1 MSRTDHHLA
10 LGHCQLTIS
19 AAPRLFWSAEL
30 CSALLITAALHC
42 TTCQQP
48 QTIVCSAGSPGTTPT
63 SQDKKSYKLAKF
75 TTQSSV
81 WWWLDL
87 GQTWDMT
94 PRDSVV
100 ATTKI
105 FGTRNY
111 FRPLL
116 LSASRSRD
124 TCDQVVDNLKSFRVT
139 AGEKKSNLSG
149 VVPVL
154 SRQRKLVNWCLI
166 VSKLRSRQE
175 RKHTSVITARF

>member
-1 MSRTDHHLA
+1 MSRTDHHSA

-81 WWWLDL
+81 SGGDWTSARPE
-87 GQTWDMT
+87 TWHLVILSSQQQKYLAQEIISGHYCFPLPDHVT
-94 PRDSVV
+94 HV
-100 ATTKI
+100 TKLSI
-105 FGTRNY
+105 IWKVSG
-111 FRPLL
+111 LL
-116 LSASRSRD
+116 L
-124 TCDQVVDNLKSFRVT
+124 
-139 AGEKKSNLSG
+139 EKRN
-149 VVPVL
+149 PIYREL
-154 SRQRKLVNWCLI
+154 SRCCPDKGNL
-166 VSKLRSRQE
+166 
-175 RKHTSVITARF
+175 